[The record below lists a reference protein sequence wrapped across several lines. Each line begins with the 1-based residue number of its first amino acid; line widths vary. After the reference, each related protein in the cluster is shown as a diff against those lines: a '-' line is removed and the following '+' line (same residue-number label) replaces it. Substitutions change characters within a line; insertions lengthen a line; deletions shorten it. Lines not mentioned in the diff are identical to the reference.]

1 MKSGTHE
8 YQELN
13 DDISHKIPG
22 YIDNLNLMLV
32 VSKLK
37 QVENLMGNSH
47 QEKNWL
53 FVVELQTYVYIKRYL
68 NKSLIRGDKF

>member
-22 YIDNLNLMLV
+22 YIDNLILMLV

-37 QVENLMGNSH
+37 KAGNLLVKLS
-47 QEKNWL
+47 EKIWL
-53 FVVELQTYVYIKRYL
+53 FVVKLLTYVYIKRYL